1 MKNQEEAIPCAFCC
15 NDSYAPYLAVSLAS
29 LVANTERKVKIY
41 IFDDDISECN
51 KNILS
56 KLSHGNNNIEITFVS
71 VNCKKVF
78 SAYSGN
84 SVIESS
90 TFGRLLVPDFCNEEK
105 IIYCDSDVI
114 FLGDIGHLHDQ
125 PLMKFGIGAVP
136 EVNVLSSEILDAV
149 IHERL
154 ALSHEHV
161 YFNAGV
167 LLIDVMTWRKGLLS
181 RKLLEAGS
189 RMKKNLVWGDQD
201 ILNIGFEC
209 AYAPLDHIF
218 NFTTR
223 AALGKEP
230 EFRRDRD
237 AIIVRHFESERKP
250 WLTSMYTREEPLPHF
265 EDFWKYAALTPFYA
279 WLQERYEKNAPLD
292 SPPEY
297 TGNIFKPDAATLSS
311 LRGKLRQKTS
321 SQSKTPSGT
330 KGV

>member
-1 MKNQEEAIPCAFCC
+1 MKIQNNIITCAFCS
-15 NDSYAPYLAVSLAS
+15 NDAYSPYLSVAIAS
-29 LVANTERKVKIY
+29 LIANTKREVKIY
-41 IFDDDISECN
+41 IFDDGISEYN
-51 KNILS
+51 KNIISTLS
-56 KLSHGNNNIEITFVS
+56 LQNNNIEITFVS

-78 SAYSGN
+78 STYSGN

-125 PLMKFGIGAVP
+125 PLMKYGIGAVP
-136 EVNVLSSEILDAV
+136 EANVLSSEILDAV

-154 ALSHEHV
+154 ALSQKHV

-167 LLIDVMTWRKGLLS
+167 LLIDVMTWRKELLS

-218 NFTTR
+218 NFTSR

-279 WLQERYEKNAPLD
+279 SLQEAYERAARHD

-297 TGNIFKPDAATLSS
+297 LGNIIKPDTSTLSS
-311 LRGKLRQKTS
+311 LRGKFQK
-321 SQSKTPSGT
+321 KLA
-330 KGV
+330 K